1 MDRLTSMLQLN
12 RKENE
17 RGEQMSKTSSEVKNR
32 WNEKTYKRLS
42 LFLRKEEDKE
52 YIEYLETRRAET
64 GESLADIIKAALDL
78 LMAQGSV
85 KEWE

>member
-52 YIEYLETRRAET
+52 YIEYLENRRAET

-85 KEWE
+85 KEWQ